1 MPGYHIHDSH
11 PNRTRNPDW
20 GMRPMFGH
28 TIISDDFGKTWRA
41 GASEGPLNVDENQA
55 VALPSPEGGPC
66 VGELCPNSTRLM
78 INARNEMDG
87 CPNFPNCKPHHRL
100 YAVSDDGGRTFGPPR
115 FAEDLPEPIC
125 SAGLANH
132 HGTLFF
138 SNPDSSSE
146 RTHMTLKASSD
157 SGLSWHVDTPIFAG
171 HSAYSVVVPLI
182 DATRVGVV
190 YERGEASPYER
201 VTLAIVSL
209 SH

>member
-1 MPGYHIHDSH
+1 MILEES
-11 PNRTRNPDW
+11 
-20 GMRPMFGH
+20 
-28 TIISDDFGKTWRA
+28 A
-41 GASEGPLNVDENQA
+41 
-55 VALPSPEGGPC
+55 PE
-66 VGELCPNSTRLM
+66 SS
-78 INARNEMDG
+78 A
-87 CPNFPNCKPHHRL
+87 
-100 YAVSDDGGRTFGPPR
+100 PR

-157 SGLSWHVDTPIFAG
+157 SGVSWHVDTPIFAG